1 METTEDGRPANRRR
15 TRTGCMTCRARK
27 IKCDE
32 APAPATACRNC
43 TRARLECIRADNGTA
58 SLHQAARSALAV
70 RAQGSPQH
78 LTQAGL
84 QRRRTKRS
92 CTTCRLSKKRC
103 GGERPQCVRCTER
116 DLGCIYDEGE
126 PAVRPGQSQSAAT
139 LSASSASPQS
149 SSHASTVAVT
159 IAALDKALARELSES
174 FFTEVAPLRCH
185 NFLHR
190 HMFLQELDALPH
202 PPAQD
207 MLVLSVCALATK
219 TMAQGA
225 RYWDVGCTWAREAQR
240 LVMGE
245 LEDVSVRRLM
255 CLVLLYEHANRT
267 NEQRLCFLLS
277 GLASRFTQA
286 LSLNL
291 EYDHDVLF
299 TDESARIT
307 AVARESR
314 RRLMWACYILD
325 TMLACGLRDLQA
337 IDTSTLRIQLPCDDR
352 HFLYKRACVT
362 ATVPTDFL
370 SPVEQRKDHNGDR
383 PAIVTEN
390 QGLDAFL
397 VRLYLIRDHVLQYIN
412 SNTDEQDPWRVV
424 SLLADL
430 DHWKEALTPE
440 LQLNAD
446 VMAVRQDEGTL
457 AALVSLHVQYH
468 QVNCLLYR
476 CTIPSM
482 LFPARV
488 QTGLSVKASPD
499 FLEESRKGWFGHACA
514 MTAIFEV
521 ALQHQP
527 AALADHAVA
536 GSAYN
541 AIIIKWLY
549 LTNFVPVAERPAQL
563 HVIRPLV
570 EIDLQFLQT
579 IQGYHATV
587 RTTAAM
593 AAKLVDEA
601 SQHIAQNPAVRLSET
616 GNPHAYARLG
626 RPLGRIAPDY
636 RMNRLSAF
644 ARMRRDIPDR
654 HAPDPGPASPE
665 EGNVWAGEKDRL
677 WMWTE

>member
-1 METTEDGRPANRRR
+1 MESTDSQLITRRR
-15 TRTGCMTCRARK
+15 TRTGCMTCRARR

-32 APAPATACRNC
+32 APSPAPACRNC
-43 TRARLECIRADNGTA
+43 SRARLECIRSDNGTA
-58 SLHQAARSALAV
+58 SLHQAARSALAE
-70 RAQGSPQH
+70 RAQGSPQQ

-92 CTTCRLSKKRC
+92 CMTCRLTKKRC
-103 GGERPQCVRCTER
+103 GGERPQCLRCTEK
-116 DLGCIYDEGE
+116 DQACVYDGDMT
-126 PAVRPGQSQSAAT
+126 AGQAAQLQSEST
-139 LSASSASPQS
+139 PASPQS
-149 SSHASTVAVT
+149 PTPSV
-159 IAALDKALARELSES
+159 ILDKNLARELSES
-174 FFTEVAPLRCH
+174 FFTEVAPLRCY
-185 NFLHR
+185 NFIHR
-190 HMFLQELDALPH
+190 HTYLQELDALQH
-202 PPAQD
+202 PPSQD

-225 RYWDVGCTWAREAQR
+225 RYWEVGCAWAREAQM
-240 LVMGE
+240 LVMAE

-255 CLVLLYEHANRT
+255 CLVLLYEHANRI

-277 GLASRFTQA
+277 GMASRFTQA
-286 LSLNL
+286 MSLNL
-291 EYDHDVLF
+291 EYDHDVLL
-299 TDESARIT
+299 TTENVT
-307 AVARESR
+307 AVAREAR

-352 HFLYKRACVT
+352 HFLYKRACIT

-370 SPVEQRKDHNGDR
+370 SPANQQKDSEGDR
-383 PAIVTEN
+383 PAIVTDN

-563 HVIRPLV
+563 EMIRPLV

-593 AAKLVDEA
+593 ATKLVQEA
-601 SQHIAQNPAVRLSET
+601 TRRFAENPAVRLSET
-616 GNPHAYARLG
+616 GNPSAYARLG

-644 ARMRRDIPDR
+644 ARMRKDIPDR
-654 HAPDPGPASPE
+654 HAPDPGPVSAE
-665 EGNVWAGEKDRL
+665 EGDVWAGEKDRL